1 MSLPRGVN
9 LYICGFPCNPFSLR
23 HTGSLC
29 FADEKSQ
36 PFFAMLK
43 TLRCVDPDMYLLEN
57 VEGLQRRRVQW
68 EGEERTCLEVVQLLL
83 RQHLP
88 QHRHAVAPPHLT
100 TPIAFGQHI
109 ARPRDLFLGLRKNVR
124 RQCSDA
130 DFEAE
135 VLRLLVEIQRRLCPA
150 GPAGERSSFML
161 GLSRGPV
168 ANGLYEACACT
179 SVRSCVR
186 HSSGRGDQ
194 WRGAHQ
200 QVWSEIAA
208 VSGGAVDHDHYFRC
222 AWAHGVD
229 ASSVV
234 LVARERDL
242 ANLHAARSRLADL
255 STHMVNDMSQSWGWD
270 QCRQDGN
277 LPTLA
282 TGSKIFSFGLGRFF
296 TEAELFRIMG
306 FPPTYLFEEFAEQKL
321 KRFLGNTMHVGV
333 VGVLLSI
340 LLSLRV

>member
-1 MSLPRGVN
+1 
-9 LYICGFPCNPFSLR
+9 
-23 HTGSLC
+23 
-29 FADEKSQ
+29 
-36 PFFAMLK
+36 
-43 TLRCVDPDMYLLEN
+43 
-57 VEGLQRRRVQW
+57 
-68 EGEERTCLEVVQLLL
+68 
-83 RQHLP
+83 
-88 QHRHAVAPPHLT
+88 
-100 TPIAFGQHI
+100 
-109 ARPRDLFLGLRKNVR
+109 
-124 RQCSDA
+124 
-130 DFEAE
+130 
-135 VLRLLVEIQRRLCPA
+135 
-150 GPAGERSSFML
+150 ML

-194 WRGAHQ
+194 WRGVHQ

-277 LPTLA
+277 LQTLA
-282 TGSKIFSFGLGRFF
+282 TGSKICSFGLGRFF